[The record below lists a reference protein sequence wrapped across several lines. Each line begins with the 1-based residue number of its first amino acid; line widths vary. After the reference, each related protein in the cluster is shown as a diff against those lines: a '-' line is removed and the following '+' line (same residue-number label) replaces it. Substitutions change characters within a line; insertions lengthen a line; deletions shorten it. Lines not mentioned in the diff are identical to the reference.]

1 MMAITLDISNSSAQ
15 EGSSRA
21 SSVCFRK
28 FINWV
33 KVVAKGEPSLRNLYL
48 ETAVELLTA
57 EAGFLEILPIQQTLE
72 FKKQLKIVY
81 NLLLPSLSQEENIVW
96 AIGVPL
102 SPIVFYGTDSFYNL
116 VTDQQTGKVKS
127 EMISDASVSFPD
139 RDNLLMIYAFILEHL
154 FGIVPLEDTHFV
166 ITIHENKNGLPRY
179 FRVNIDNRFTEVFA
193 VGQLP
198 DVSPDVLQKLWHD
211 DQDIVLLSAYLPLD
225 LFRFEGISVISL
237 MDITVEYTIEAIKT
251 AIFEN
256 QNLEKSVFYRR
267 VTDSL
272 KILIGDQRV
281 HLGFIPVLRL
291 NGKLIIDRK
300 TIFHS
305 KQISVDIPDE
315 DTEEFYILSARHFIE
330 NPRIMFLSDIT
341 FDNQM
346 EAYVAAMKNTGVQS
360 HAIMPIYNDAEVV
373 GLLEVYSTDEIL
385 LDERIL
391 SRLHP
396 ATPLISRIFKSVTD
410 EFDFKVEAVIKEK
423 YTSIQQSVQWKF
435 KETAWQ
441 FLRDSN
447 ANFTVSN
454 EKITFKNVY
463 PLYGAI
469 DIKNSTS
476 GRNKVLRQDMVL
488 QFNMLITVFFR
499 LNRKPGLPLADH
511 LAFRC
516 KGILDEISLNTSQID
531 ETRINEFLDSDI
543 HPFLHHFIKDNPSSQ
558 IKNHK
563 KQKIKSDEL
572 KRIVADYFES
582 LVPENGIAYAHR
594 RAFEKSM
601 QLINAMVSGRLDQFK
616 TEIQPFYPAYFEKFR
631 TDGVEYDIYIG
642 QSIEPEKKFNN
653 LYLENVKLWQLSSMS
668 SIVNMSH
675 ELLSEMEEPLET
687 TQLIFINSGCI
698 DICFREDER
707 RFDVEGSYNIRYQV
721 IKKRIDKVRIRETGE
736 RLTQPGKIAMVYFNE
751 KAVNDYL
758 DYVHFLQAKNVLLD
772 DLEYLELEELQ
783 GVSGLKAL
791 RIGVVINH

>member
-1 MMAITLDISNSSAQ
+1 MMAITLDISNSSAL
-15 EGSSRA
+15 EGSPRA

-28 FINWV
+28 FINSV
-33 KVVAKGEPSLRNLYL
+33 KVAAKGEPSLKNLYL
-48 ETAVELLTA
+48 ETAAELLTA
-57 EAGFLEILPIQQTLE
+57 EPGFLEILPVQQTLE

-102 SPIVFYGTDSFYNL
+102 SPIVFYGTDSFYSL
-116 VTDQQTGKVKS
+116 VTDQQTGKIKS

-139 RDNLLMIYAFILEHL
+139 KDNLVMIYAFILEQL
-154 FGIVPLEDTHFV
+154 FGIVPLEYTHFV
-166 ITIHENKNGLPRY
+166 ITIHENINSLPRY
-179 FRVNIDNRFTEVFA
+179 FRVNIDNRFTEVFV

-198 DVSPDVLQKLWHD
+198 VISPEIIQRLWHD
-211 DQDIVLLSAYLPLD
+211 DQDIGLLSAYLPLD

-237 MDITVEYTIEAIKT
+237 TDITVEYTIEAIKT
-251 AIFEN
+251 AIFES

-267 VTDSL
+267 ITDSL

-281 HLGFIPVLRL
+281 ELGFIPLLRL
-291 NGKLIIDRK
+291 NSKLIIDWK
-300 TIFHS
+300 TIFQS
-305 KQISVDIPDE
+305 KQISVVIPDE
-315 DTEEFYILSARHFIE
+315 DTAEFYNLSARHFIE
-330 NPRIMFLSDIT
+330 NPGIMFLSDST
-341 FDNQM
+341 FDNHM
-346 EAYVAAMKNTGVQS
+346 EAYVAAMKNAGIQS
-360 HAIMPIYNDAEVV
+360 HVVMPIRNDAEVV

-396 ATPLISRIFKSVTD
+396 ATSLISRIFQNTIV
-410 EFDFKVEAVIKEK
+410 EFDFQVEAVIKEK
-423 YTSIQQSVQWKF
+423 FTSIQQSVQWKF

-441 FLRDSN
+441 FLRGSTSN
-447 ANFTVSN
+447 SQVPN

-469 DIKNSTS
+469 DIKNSAS
-476 GRNKVLRQDMVL
+476 IRNKVLRQDIML
-488 QFNMLITVFFR
+488 QFNLLITVFSR
-499 LNRKPGLPLADH
+499 LSQMHGLPLADH

-516 KGILDEISLNTSQID
+516 KAIFDGISLDVSQID
-531 ETRINEFLDSDI
+531 EIGINEFLDSDV
-543 HPFLHHFIKDNPSSQ
+543 HPFLYHFIRDNPSSQ
-558 IKNHK
+558 TKNQK
-563 KQKIKSDEL
+563 KQKIKYDEL

-582 LVPENGIAYAHR
+582 LVPARGVVYAHR

-601 QLINAMVSGRLDQFK
+601 QLINSKVNSHLDEFRTQ
-616 TEIQPFYPAYFEKFR
+616 IQPFYPSYFEKFR

-642 QSIEPEKKFNN
+642 QSIEPAKKFSNI
-653 LYLENVKLWQLSSMS
+653 YLKNVRLWQLSFMA

-675 ELLSEMEEPLET
+675 KLLSEMEEPLET

-698 DICFREDER
+698 DIYFREDER

-721 IKKRIDKVRIRETGE
+721 IKKRIDKVCIRDTGE
-736 RLTQPGKIAMVYFNE
+736 RLTQPGKIAMVYFDN

-758 DYVHFLQAKNVLLD
+758 DYVYFLQAQNVLSY
-772 DLEYLELEELQ
+772 DLEFLELEELQ

-791 RIGVVINH
+791 RIGVLVS